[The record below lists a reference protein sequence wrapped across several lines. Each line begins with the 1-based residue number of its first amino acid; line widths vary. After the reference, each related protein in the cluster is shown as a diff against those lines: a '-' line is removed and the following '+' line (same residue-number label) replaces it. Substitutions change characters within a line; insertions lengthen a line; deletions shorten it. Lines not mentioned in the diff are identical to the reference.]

1 MVYMSTNPTTKSL
14 LTKKDRNLHWRA
26 QVKKLHTI
34 ANRAQHKADH
44 LNSLARQ
51 YATNQPDWAE
61 DARKGAV
68 TAQAKAKAAAEE
80 MLAIAKANGDE
91 RARGL

>member
-1 MVYMSTNPTTKSL
+1 MSNPTTTTKSL
-14 LTKKDRNLHWRA
+14 LSKKDQKLHWRA

-51 YATNQPDWAE
+51 YATDEPAWAE
-61 DARKGAV
+61 DARAKALV
-68 TAQAKAKAAAEE
+68 AQAKATAAAEE